1 MQNALA
7 CAARIFELI
16 EETPETDDKKDAL
29 VLANPEG
36 NIELSHVNFSY
47 TTEKRLIEDF
57 NLNVK
62 KDSVLRL
69 SDLPGAE
76 RQQLLIF

>member
-1 MQNALA
+1 MRLVFLNS
-7 CAARIFELI
+7 I

-62 KDSVLRL
+62 KDSCIGDCRTYRVRK
-69 SDLPGAE
+69 DNNY
-76 RQQLLIF
+76 